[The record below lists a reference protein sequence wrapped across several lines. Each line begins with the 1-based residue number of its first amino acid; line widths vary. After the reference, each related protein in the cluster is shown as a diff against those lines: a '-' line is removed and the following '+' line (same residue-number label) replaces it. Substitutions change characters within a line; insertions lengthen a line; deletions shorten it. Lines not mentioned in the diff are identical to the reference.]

1 MSKKHEKYD
10 SIIFD
15 LDGTLWST
23 LDSCTEVLKE
33 IKKRHKEITKDLTI
47 DDVKASMGLTFPETA
62 QKFYGYLE
70 KDLREKYTKE
80 AIEENVKHLMIHG

>member
-1 MSKKHEKYD
+1 MKKYD

-33 IKKRHKEITKDLTI
+33 IKKRHKEITKDLTK
-47 DDVKASMGLTFPETA
+47 DDVKAATGLTFPETA
-62 QKFYGYLE
+62 QKVLWLSR
-70 KDLREKYTKE
+70 KRLT
-80 AIEENVKHLMIHG
+80 